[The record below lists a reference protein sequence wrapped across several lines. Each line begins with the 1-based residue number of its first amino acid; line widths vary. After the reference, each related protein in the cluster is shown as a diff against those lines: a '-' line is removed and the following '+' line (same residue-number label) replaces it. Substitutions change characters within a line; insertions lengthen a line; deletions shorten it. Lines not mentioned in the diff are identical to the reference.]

1 MVQRLASKPFTLL
14 GINSDQSRSALQ
26 KIIREQ
32 GITWPQ
38 IFDGSRG
45 PIAKQWNVKSFPTI
59 YVIDQKGIIRYRNV
73 RGEAL
78 EKAVAGLLGLGPRIA
93 DTPTTKP
100 AKPPGDRP
108 RSDSGKPQHPPARTE
123 PQAVAPG
130 LVQPDPNRDR
140 EGAAAQRG

>member
-1 MVQRLASKPFTLL
+1 MVQRLAGKPFTLL

-59 YVIDQKGIIRYRNV
+59 YVIDQKGVIRYRNV

-78 EKAVAGLLGLGPRIA
+78 EKAVAGLLGLAPRIA
-93 DTPTTKP
+93 ESPTSQP
-100 AKPPGDRP
+100 AKPSGER
-108 RSDSGKPQHPPARTE
+108 RRSGK
-123 PQAVAPG
+123 
-130 LVQPDPNRDR
+130 
-140 EGAAAQRG
+140 